1 MKKFIMVILAIV
13 IISLGF
19 LFPLRKITENKDN
32 NQIDNEI
39 QEENK
44 SVKLTLVGDFLFEQ
58 PFYDS
63 LSLGDD
69 ASNYFKYVKDY
80 FINDDVTIGNMEVP
94 IGNEGMKVSG
104 VGYNFCAPE
113 SIGKL
118 LTTLD
123 LEVLGTANNH
133 TNDRGLEGVFS
144 TLDFFKNNSDIM
156 TVGTYYNEE
165 DHLNFR
171 ILEVNDLK
179 LGFLAYTYGTNQ
191 KVSNENRQYFSLFKN
206 ANKEID
212 YDKLNNEIN
221 DLRSKCDVL
230 IVLMHWGQEFTYT
243 PNSEQE
249 QLASYLNSL
258 GVDIIVGS
266 HSHSMEPIKW
276 IGDNHK
282 TLVYYSLGN
291 FVSADYNI
299 TRTNEEFNNA
309 YQVGLLSTLEV
320 KKDNDQIIIDNIKTE
335 PIIDYYNSD
344 LRNFLLIPLSLY
356 DPSYEQTHYRY
367 HNDFN
372 YNFVK
377 EMYENVIDLE
387 FR

>member
-19 LFPLRKITENKDN
+19 LFPLRRITENKNN
-32 NQIDNEI
+32 NQIDNEVP
-39 QEENK
+39 EENK

-165 DHLNFR
+165 DHLNSR

-206 ANKEID
+206 A
-212 YDKLNNEIN
+212 

-249 QLASYLNSL
+249 QLAAYLNSL

-291 FVSADYNI
+291 FVY
-299 TRTNEEFNNA
+299 
-309 YQVGLLSTLEV
+309 
-320 KKDNDQIIIDNIKTE
+320 
-335 PIIDYYNSD
+335 
-344 LRNFLLIPLSLY
+344 
-356 DPSYEQTHYRY
+356 
-367 HNDFN
+367 
-372 YNFVK
+372 
-377 EMYENVIDLE
+377 
-387 FR
+387 